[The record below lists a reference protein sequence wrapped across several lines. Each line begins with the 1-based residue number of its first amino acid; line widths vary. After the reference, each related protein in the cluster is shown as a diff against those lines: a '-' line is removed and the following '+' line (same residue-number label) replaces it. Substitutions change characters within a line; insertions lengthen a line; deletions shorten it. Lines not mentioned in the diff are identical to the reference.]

1 MVNIAF
7 SGMTSRDFKGIP
19 SLQEVECKGE
29 NLKPDVKLL
38 SLKMYRVS
46 DNTVLASRNVFKNS
60 CLTEDDFSSCF
71 VDTRDTHQSKL
82 RVLVDDLEAGE
93 SRVRMPNQ
101 HNDHIWRHL
110 RPLLVH
116 SRLQKAYVRDT
127 LYFLFYFPVQCK
139 YVFRSCQCV
148 CVCLNSPVDFIAIT
162 LAVKKF
168 T

>member
-1 MVNIAF
+1 
-7 SGMTSRDFKGIP
+7 MTSRDFKGIP

-29 NLKPDVKLL
+29 SLKPDVKLL

-46 DNTVLASRNVFKNS
+46 DNAVLASLNVFENS

-93 SRVRMPNQ
+93 SREYGCQVSTMTTSG
-101 HNDHIWRHL
+101 DTY
-110 RPLLVH
+110 VH
-116 SRLQKAYVRDT
+116 SWST
-127 LYFLFYFPVQCK
+127 LVFRKRMSVIHCIFLPVQCE

-148 CVCLNSPVDFIAIT
+148 CICLNSPVELITIT
-162 LAVKKF
+162 LAIKKF